1 MLDPKGRVVMLSGAT
16 RGIGLAL
23 AKALLEK
30 GYSLSLGIRRPE
42 AMAGLLPEASPPQ
55 RLTTH
60 LYDATD
66 ADAPGRW
73 VAETLEQH
81 GHIDAL
87 INNAGIYRGVRLID
101 DDETALDE
109 LWEVNVKGPL
119 RMIRAAW
126 PQLQA
131 AGSGRVI
138 NLASLSGKRVTGDAV
153 GYSMSKFAVVA
164 LTHQLRRDGWE
175 SGIRATAICPSFVR
189 SDMAESITS
198 VPPEAMTQPEDL
210 AELVTTILAL
220 PNTASVA
227 ELTINWN
234 YEIHH

>member
-1 MLDPKGRVVMLSGAT
+1 MLDPKGRVVMLSGAN

-42 AMAGLLPEASPPQ
+42 AMADLLPEASPPQ

-189 SDMAESITS
+189 SDMAEGITS